1 MGSQRQEYPSVQYL
15 VDTWSMAGPYPAG
28 QTAWRRLTV
37 PRPWSQLSPNWAQP
51 WHDLNSRKRGRG
63 SHQSHRRRRKH
74 QFLAKIRVYTQG
86 ISSISGQ
93 LASWIRSRTQEPR
106 LILTVISESPDDRS
120 AVDQVSVS
128 PEEAQELRSF
138 TQRLARDANAAYSL
152 QGCQNPEE
160 ILSLAANLGYKVSF
174 EALLAHIWDLEA
186 DHWPWA
192 QRGRRWRMAFMRQH
206 VR

>member
-1 MGSQRQEYPSVQYL
+1 VILE
-15 VDTWSMAGPYPAG
+15 
-28 QTAWRRLTV
+28 
-37 PRPWSQLSPNWAQP
+37 
-51 WHDLNSRKRGRG
+51 
-63 SHQSHRRRRKH
+63 SH
-74 QFLAKIRVYTQG
+74 
-86 ISSISGQ
+86 
-93 LASWIRSRTQEPR
+93 
-106 LILTVISESPDDRS
+106 DDRS